1 MRTTVSMKLAR
12 ALRDGKERLGNEV
25 LRRVT
30 RYVESQRTAEDTFIN
45 KSGKP
50 DLYYTSFGWLLSY
63 VLGIEL
69 NAEKREAFLE
79 RQSVPSLDLVHYAA
93 YMRCRLLHRLMKDG
107 DFLFLLK
114 SIRSLPVRGL
124 DTFTGLP
131 HNDFW
136 SPYTRFIWMSLLE
149 DTRNEEKE
157 KVEVLDALENYHVS
171 DGGYTN
177 LRYRDVATT
186 NATTAALMVI
196 GQLKGFKPNNDL
208 FYLRDSQDETGG
220 FKAGKE
226 SPVPD
231 LLSTATALFVMKC
244 YDLRP
249 NRPAMDFI
257 EAHWLDSGGFSA
269 TLLEDSSDVEYVFYG
284 LLALGTL

>member
-30 RYVESQRTAEDTFIN
+30 RYVESLRTAEDTFIN

-79 RQSVPSLDLVHYAA
+79 SQPVLSLDLVHYAA

-107 DFLFLLK
+107 NFLFLLK

-124 DTFTGLP
+124 ETFTGLP

-136 SPYTRFIWMSLLE
+136 SPYTRFIWISLLE

-171 DGGYTN
+171 GGGYTN

-196 GQLKGFKPNNDL
+196 GQLKGFEPNNDL

-226 SPVPD
+226 SPMPD

-269 TLLEDSSDVEYVFYG
+269 TLLEDNSDVEYVFYG